1 MNLKYLFFRKQQ
13 LIMRTEFDLYVI
25 DKVRE
30 RREELGLSQEALS
43 YALGYSSTFI
53 SIRESGTKKYNVDH
67 LNQLA
72 KALRCS
78 PREFLPEEVV

>member
-1 MNLKYLFFRKQQ
+1 MNLKYLFFRKQL

-25 DKVRE
+25 DRVRK

-43 YALGYSSTFI
+43 YTLGYSSTFI

-67 LNQLA
+67 LNKLA
-72 KALRCS
+72 KALKCS
-78 PREFLPEEVV
+78 PREFLPEAAI